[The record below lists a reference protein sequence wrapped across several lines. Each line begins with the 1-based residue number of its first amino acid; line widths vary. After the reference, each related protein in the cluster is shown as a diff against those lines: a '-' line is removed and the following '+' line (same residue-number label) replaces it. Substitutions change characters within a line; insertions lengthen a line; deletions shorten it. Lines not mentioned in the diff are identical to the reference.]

1 VGFPFGISHFI
12 VNIVLPKN
20 ITMNKSTHFSGT
32 PIIKQVLNFIPQSDI
47 SRTAEKYNSDRYYKK
62 FKTYNHLVTMLF
74 ATMSGVSSLRELSTV
89 FLAFEGRINHLNLKS
104 FPKRST
110 LSDANKKRTS
120 KVFGAIYSKLYSRYA
135 PFLTDSCKLK
145 PPVKNL
151 KIVDSTTISLF
162 SDILKGVGRN
172 PLNGKKKGGIK
183 VHTMISALEDVPCLI
198 RFSDAATHDHTFLKD
213 LDLKKDSFVVFDKAY
228 NDYLQYLQWTLDH
241 IYFVTR
247 QKDNA
252 VYKSIKEFDLSDT
265 TSDAVLKD
273 ELIVVAK
280 NNKTIEIRR
289 VAFWD
294 AEKSKVYEFIT
305 NNFEISPDKVADI
318 YRHRW
323 QIETMFKRL
332 KQNFP
337 LKYFLGDN
345 QNAIEIQIWSALI
358 VQLIMLVIQRK
369 IKRKWAYS
377 NMIGVMRFHLLTY
390 INLFKFLEDPEKE
403 WWELTSKPPNIQLK
417 LF

>member
-1 VGFPFGISHFI
+1 
-12 VNIVLPKN
+12 
-20 ITMNKSTHFSGT
+20 M
-32 PIIKQVLNFIPQSDI
+32 
-47 SRTAEKYNSDRYYKK
+47 
-62 FKTYNHLVTMLF
+62 
-74 ATMSGVSSLRELSTV
+74 
-89 FLAFEGRINHLNLKS
+89 NLKR

-120 KVFGAIYSKLYSRYA
+120 EVFGAIYSKLYRRYA
-135 PFLTDSCKLK
+135 PFLSDSSLRK

-151 KIVDSTTISLF
+151 QIVDSTTISLF

-183 VHTMISALEDVPCLI
+183 MHTMINALDDVPCLI
-198 RFSDAATHDHTFLKD
+198 RFTSAATHDHTFLKE
-213 LDLKKDSFVVFDKAY
+213 LKLEKGSFVVFDKAY
-228 NDYLQYLQWTLDH
+228 TDYLQYLQWTWDD

-247 QKDNA
+247 QKGNA
-252 VYKSIKEFDLSDT
+252 VYKSIEEFDLDDR

-273 ELIVVAK
+273 ELILVEK
-280 NNKTIEIRR
+280 KGKSIQLRR

-294 AEKSKVYEFIT
+294 AEKEKVFVFIT
-305 NNFEISPDKVADI
+305 NNLELSPDKVSEI
-318 YRHRW
+318 YKHRW

-358 VQLIMLVIQRK
+358 IQLIMLVIHRK
-369 IKRKWAYS
+369 VKRKWAYS
-377 NMIGVMRFHLLTY
+377 NMVSVMRFHLMTY
-390 INLFKFLEDPEKE
+390 INLFKFLENPHEK
-403 WWELTSKPPNIQLK
+403 WSELTSKPPDLQLK
-417 LF
+417 LFERHHAIGEN